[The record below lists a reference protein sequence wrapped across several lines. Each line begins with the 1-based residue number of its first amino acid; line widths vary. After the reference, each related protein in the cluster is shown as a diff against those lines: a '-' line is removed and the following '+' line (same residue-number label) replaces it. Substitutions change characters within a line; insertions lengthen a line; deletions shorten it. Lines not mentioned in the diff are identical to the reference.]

1 MWDRIVKFCR
11 GDHYEQV
18 RGRDVPD
25 KEADVARL
33 KPGVNNIDLTV
44 IICSNLNE
52 FIKNRPESIRSDAM
66 SILFADV
73 LLLPLL
79 YWALVES

>member
-18 RGRDVPD
+18 RGLDVPG

-33 KPGVNNIDLTV
+33 KPGVNNIGL
-44 IICSNLNE
+44 
-52 FIKNRPESIRSDAM
+52 
-66 SILFADV
+66 
-73 LLLPLL
+73 
-79 YWALVES
+79 